1 MIVFDLKKKVFFLVY
16 FSNGKTFLT
25 LEIFAVNFVST
36 TCNARSE
43 RDICTVDRT
52 FLANVSRI
60 ILKSVFLEF
69 FRHSRDDFEI
79 DNFNKFRAFFAAAAR
94 RRLRVSYFKS

>member
-1 MIVFDLKKKVFFLVY
+1 MERLKL
-16 FSNGKTFLT
+16 FLT
-25 LEIFAVNFVST
+25 LKIIAVNLVSS

-60 ILKSVFLEF
+60 ILNSAFLEY

-94 RRLRVSYFKS
+94 RRLRVRYFKSGYF